1 MLKSVIS
8 TSRVAT
14 SPKVDP
20 NAPTNTPIESLKN
33 EKQAKLDSDLEKV
46 VMKHDK
52 NRDGTFDLNEVR
64 AEYGTQ
70 SMRRDGGPQPPRTCG

>member
-1 MLKSVIS
+1 MPMLKSVIS

-33 EKQAKLDSDLEKV
+33 EKQAKLDSDL
-46 VMKHDK
+46 
-52 NRDGTFDLNEVR
+52 G
-64 AEYGTQ
+64 A
-70 SMRRDGGPQPPRTCG
+70 